1 MDLFKNKSASESDDT
16 TDSEESVY
24 SGLEEE
30 PDLSEEEVTC
40 MVFGIQYP
48 LVILLPFEPSYILV
62 ISEECQ
68 YIKDLHILHDFLKF
82 EL

>member
-1 MDLFKNKSASESDDT
+1 MDLFQNKSASESDDT

-40 MVFGIQYP
+40 MVFSTQCN
-48 LVILLPFEPSYILV
+48 LVIPLSWTKLYFGD
-62 ISEECQ
+62 
-68 YIKDLHILHDFLKF
+68 K
-82 EL
+82 